1 MPIYKARLPD
11 DQLGYSARMP
21 TALTHDYKVQ
31 SSGAEQMSI
40 DTLNQPVAPGI
51 EWTIDPDPGSGASA
65 GDTPRIIQ
73 APFGSYTIT
82 WLDTAFGFSP
92 PGPEGPLS
100 LTPGN
105 PIDFDLY

>member
-1 MPIYKARLPD
+1 MPIYKVRMPD
-11 DQLGYSARMP
+11 TQTGYSARMP
-21 TALTHDYKVQ
+21 TAVTHDYKVL
-31 SSGAEQMSI
+31 SAGAEQMSVDI
-40 DTLNQPVAPGI
+40 LNQPEAIGVT
-51 EWTIDPDPGSGASA
+51 WTVDPDPGSGASG
-65 GDTPRIIQ
+65 GDTSRIIQ

-82 WLDTAFGFSP
+82 WLDTAFGYSP